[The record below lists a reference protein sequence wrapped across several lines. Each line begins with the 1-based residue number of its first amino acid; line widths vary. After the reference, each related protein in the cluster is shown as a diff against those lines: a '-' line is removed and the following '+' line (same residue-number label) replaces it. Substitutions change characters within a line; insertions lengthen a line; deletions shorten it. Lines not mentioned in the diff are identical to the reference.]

1 MKIKNIAKFIL
12 YCISIILTIIYILYR
27 IIYTLPTKLGAVSMV
42 FAIIVLFVEIW
53 ESIDFFI
60 YFINI
65 LSVNKKTPKI
75 PQLSDDIDY
84 PDIDIFIATYNEGQN
99 VLKRTIDACLDLQYP
114 DKDKLHIYICDDGD
128 RREIENL
135 ANSLGINYISRS
147 NNKDSKAGNYNNAIT
162 KTHSAYIATFDA
174 DMAPTPDFL
183 MKTLPFFLAN
193 KKEKIGFVQLPQ
205 SFINPDIFQYR
216 FRLEDKLPFEQ
227 EYFYH
232 SIQIAKNSTNS
243 AVYCGTNTLFN
254 RQALI
259 DAGGFA
265 TGTLTE
271 DIATGM
277 LIESKGYKC
286 IATSDI
292 GAYGISVEDFNGFAK
307 QRSRW
312 ASGCIQTL
320 KKYKILTIKGLTF
333 RQKNT

>member
-1 MKIKNIAKFIL
+1 MKLKNIAKFIL
-12 YCISIILTIIYILYR
+12 YFLSILLTIGYIIYR
-27 IIYTLPTKLGAVSMV
+27 IFFTLPTKLGIVSMI

-60 YFINI
+60 YFLNI
-65 LSVNKKTPKI
+65 LSVNIKTPKI
-75 PQLSDDIDY
+75 PKLENNTVY

-99 VLKRTIDACLDLQYP
+99 ILKRTIDACLNLEYP
-114 DKDKLHIYICDDGD
+114 EKEKLHIYICDDGN

-135 ANSLGINYISRS
+135 AKSMAINYISRS
-147 NNKDSKAGNYNNAIT
+147 SNKDSKAGNYNNAVS
-162 KTHSAYIATFDA
+162 KTNSPYIATFDA

-183 MKTLPFFLAN
+183 MKTLPFFIKN
-193 KKEKIGFVQLPQ
+193 SKEKIGFVQLPQ

-232 SIQIAKNSTNS
+232 SIQLAKNATNS
-243 AVYCGTNTLFN
+243 AIYCGTNTLFN
-254 RQALI
+254 RQAII
-259 DAGGFA
+259 DANGFA

-286 IATSDI
+286 IALPDV
-292 GAYGISVEDFNGFAK
+292 GAYGISV
-307 QRSRW
+307 
-312 ASGCIQTL
+312 
-320 KKYKILTIKGLTF
+320 
-333 RQKNT
+333 